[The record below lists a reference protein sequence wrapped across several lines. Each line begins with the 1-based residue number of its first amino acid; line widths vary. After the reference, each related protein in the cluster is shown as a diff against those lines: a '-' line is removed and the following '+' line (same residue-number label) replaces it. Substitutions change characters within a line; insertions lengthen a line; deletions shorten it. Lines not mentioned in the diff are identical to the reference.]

1 VLTPSGNAT
10 THDIPTFVTI
20 ERRDVID
27 ALLEATKTVKNNSEK
42 IFIEKKL
49 TELSNKNNA
58 AP

>member
-1 VLTPSGNAT
+1 
-10 THDIPTFVTI
+10 
-20 ERRDVID
+20 
-27 ALLEATKTVKNNSEK
+27 LLEATKTVKNNSEK